1 MDAHLTSL
9 FIGRFQPFHLGHLDA
24 IRQIFAEGKTK
35 LLIIGVGSAEENY
48 TPENP
53 FTAGER
59 FEMIYDSLLEA
70 DIPPAS
76 FNICP
81 IRNIHHYGLWP
92 HHNKLLLPPFT
103 RVYSGSPLVKMLFG
117 DNTNLEVCT
126 LQDNTD
132 ITATQ
137 VRQQIKSDAVMTD
150 VLPAAVIRL
159 LHKFNATERI
169 GNIDHTQIG
178 S

>member
-1 MDAHLTSL
+1 MDAQATSL

-24 IRQIFAEGKTK
+24 VRQIFADGKTRF
-35 LLIIGVGSAEENY
+35 LVIGIGSAEENY

-53 FTAGER
+53 FSAGER
-59 FEMIYDSLLEA
+59 FEMIFDSLLEA
-70 DIPPAS
+70 GITADR

-92 HHNKLLLPPFT
+92 HHNKLLLPPFA

-117 DNTNLEVCT
+117 DNANLEVCT
-126 LQDNTD
+126 LQDNTG
-132 ITATQ
+132 ITATA
-137 VRQQIKSDAVMTD
+137 VR
-150 VLPAAVIRL
+150 AALKADDDIENLVPTATITL
-159 LHKFNATERI
+159 LKKIGAAERMRNIDKTRI
-169 GNIDHTQIG
+169 G

>member
-1 MDAHLTSL
+1 MDAQATSL

-24 IRQIFAEGKTK
+24 VRQIFADGKTK
-35 LLIIGVGSAEENY
+35 FLVIGIGSAEENY
-48 TPENP
+48 TPDNP

-59 FEMIYDSLLEA
+59 FEMIFDSLVEA
-70 DIPPAS
+70 GFTPDR

-92 HHNKLLLPPFT
+92 HHNKLLLPPFA

-117 DNTNLEVCT
+117 DNANLEVCA
-126 LQDNTD
+126 LQDTTA
-132 ITATQ
+132 ITATD
-137 VRQQIKSDAVMTD
+137 VRARLKNEQPLTEQ
-150 VLPAAVIRL
+150 LPAATIAL
-159 LHKFNATERI
+159 LTEMQAVERI
-169 GNIDHTQIG
+169 RNIEKTRIG